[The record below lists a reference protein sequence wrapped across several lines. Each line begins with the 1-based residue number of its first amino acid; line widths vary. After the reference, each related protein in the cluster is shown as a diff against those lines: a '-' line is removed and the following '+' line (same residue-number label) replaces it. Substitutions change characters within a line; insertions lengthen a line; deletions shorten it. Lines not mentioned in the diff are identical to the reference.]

1 MRIETILD
9 DVVHELVAGHS
20 AIEHH
25 MTGRMIRWS
34 RMSPRT

>member
-34 RMSPRT
+34 GMSPRT